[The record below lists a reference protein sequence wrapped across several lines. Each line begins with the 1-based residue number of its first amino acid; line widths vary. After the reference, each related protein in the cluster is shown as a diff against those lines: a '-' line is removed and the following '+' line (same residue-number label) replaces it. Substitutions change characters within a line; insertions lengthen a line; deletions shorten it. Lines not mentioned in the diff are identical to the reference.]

1 MQRLASSLF
10 RPRRVAFSRSA
21 GFLFL
26 FYFSLTI
33 TQMTAAL
40 WTLDHTI
47 GQIHFDASTLS
58 LDLSQPST
66 GMSFSIADSSLE
78 NRRLLQVRGISDEES
93 KLSPAPYVRGTDL
106 IASYDG
112 TAHSHLSPQMYWRAM
127 DRQRAFGVELIVSV
141 QTSLLDYRQPFY
153 IQSTGLKNTR
163 PLECEQSGKE
173 IHNAAL
179 GSLATEIEYLEIVHP
194 TDFCSS
200 TIKNNST
207 EWQIIDHRLEKGV
220 IRRARMQ
227 AWWIRGDNVLNTAN
241 ALYDEFSS
249 SEPPLT
255 V

>member
-1 MQRLASSLF
+1 MR
-10 RPRRVAFSRSA
+10 
-21 GFLFL
+21 
-26 FYFSLTI
+26 
-33 TQMTAAL
+33 
-40 WTLDHTI
+40 
-47 GQIHFDASTLS
+47 
-58 LDLSQPST
+58 
-66 GMSFSIADSSLE
+66 
-78 NRRLLQVRGISDEES
+78 
-93 KLSPAPYVRGTDL
+93 
-106 IASYDG
+106 
-112 TAHSHLSPQMYWRAM
+112 
-127 DRQRAFGVELIVSV
+127 
-141 QTSLLDYRQPFY
+141 
-153 IQSTGLKNTR
+153 
-163 PLECEQSGKE
+163 
-173 IHNAAL
+173 L